1 VLGKGGV
8 GLCDGNLDSGSF
20 WDGGCVGLGEGGVGR
35 VLGGGSWG
43 WREEEI
49 FEVD

>member
-1 VLGKGGV
+1 
-8 GLCDGNLDSGSF
+8 
-20 WDGGCVGLGEGGVGR
+20 VGLGEGGVGR
-35 VLGGGSWG
+35 VLGGGGGSWVWVWG